1 MARATYSVLCI
12 LVLGLCGCGSHSGPS
27 AAQRGNEAFK
37 EGRFDKAVEEL
48 TYATSRIANS
58 AELYYN
64 LGASHMELGN
74 CLQAQDAFLAALNL
88 DPNYSDALA
97 CLGQI
102 YFQQDNL
109 PKALESLEKA
119 LSLDTTADAKARILN
134 TMGLV
139 AARGKHEGLA
149 RLHFLRALKENRKS
163 AFVYY
168 NLASLYRDDPYR
180 LYEESL
186 DNFEIFVRL
195 VDPKSSYYLKAKD
208 NIKRLRSN
216 LERTRAIT
224 PDDAR
229 RDAPKASKLLQEGVT
244 AYSSKQYAQAIK
256 AYKAALEA
264 DPLTFSAAYGLGII
278 YQQQG
283 NKTEAR
289 NAFKRASL
297 INPGN
302 QDCYYRA
309 AVLSIQLN
317 QYAEG
322 TKILDKAIARSP
334 FNPTSAKLMATIKY
348 AEGHYPEARLY
359 GDFYLALA
367 PATEPGRKEYQK
379 WLQMLPKK

>member
-1 MARATYSVLCI
+1 MVRATYGVLCL

-48 TYATSRIANS
+48 TYATSRIVNS

-74 CLQAQDAFLAALNL
+74 CIQAQDAFTAALKVNP
-88 DPNYSDALA
+88 DYSDALA
-97 CLGQI
+97 YLGQI
-102 YFQQDNL
+102 YFQQDKL
-109 PKALESLEKA
+109 PQAVESLDKA
-119 LSLDTTADAKARILN
+119 LSLTTSTELRVRILN
-134 TMGLV
+134 TLGLLE
-139 AARGKHEGLA
+139 ARRKNPSLA

-163 AFVYY
+163 EFAYY
-168 NLASLYRDDPYR
+168 NLASLYRDDYR

-208 NIKRLRSN
+208 NIKRLRNN
-216 LERTRAIT
+216 LERTRANE
-224 PDDAR
+224 PDVAR
-229 RDAPKASKLLQEGVT
+229 RDSPKASKLLQEGVT
-244 AYSSKQYAQAIK
+244 AFSLKQHAKAIK
-256 AYKAALEA
+256 AYKEALEA

-283 NKTEAR
+283 NKNEAR

-317 QYAEG
+317 QSAEG
-322 TKILDKAIARSP
+322 IKILDKAIARSP
-334 FNPTSAKLMATIKY
+334 FNPTSAKLMSTIKY

-359 GDFYLALA
+359 GEFYLTLT
-367 PATEPGRKEYQK
+367 PVTEAGRKEYQK
-379 WLQMLPKK
+379 WVYMLPKK